1 MNKFKDIQIDYENF
15 KTHMINE
22 VNEIIESNDF
32 EKIQNFL
39 RYSKTGRSGLYYV
52 INESWEAYKRNNNLS
67 FKKYELAEDIIH
79 ELIRAII
86 PMIIPG
92 IDTVITDYL
101 IANKLFDTKQ
111 HIENV
116 TVKTKYKDN
125 NISNVCIEGKII
137 PKNNNTNIKMNKKT
151 T

>member
-67 FKKYELAEDIIH
+67 FKKYELTEDIIN

-92 IDTVITDYL
+92 IDTLITDYL
-101 IANKLFDTKQ
+101 LANKLFNTKQ
-111 HIENV
+111 YVENV
-116 TVKTKYKDN
+116 TISTDTDTN
-125 NISNVCIEGKII
+125 SNVLIEGKII
-137 PKNNNTNIKMNKKT
+137 PKNQQQKV
-151 T
+151 